1 MGTVISLKG
10 RFEAHVRRQMEEWAS
25 EDPARYLGTD
35 WWQLSPAEEE
45 AFEID
50 RERFPVMACA
60 LYAYEAFKDIAQVDD
75 FGPGEVLHDARLRF
89 PQWAR
94 LRMIEVGEF
103 IAFAAH
109 FCGLTARE
117 AHAIYCKHDFWNVRA
132 RITQFVDEGLD

>member
-1 MGTVISLKG
+1 MGTVITLAG

-60 LYAYEAFKDIAQVDD
+60 LFAYEVFKDIAQVDD
-75 FGPGEVLHDARLRF
+75 FGSGAVLHDARLRV
-89 PQWAR
+89 
-94 LRMIEVGEF
+94 IDVNEF
-103 IAFAAH
+103 VAFAAH
-109 FCGLTARE
+109 FCGLSARE
-117 AHAIYCKHDFWNVRA
+117 AHAIYWKHDFWNVRA